1 MEFVGGRLDVEGG
14 RLDVEGGKVVREL
27 VFCSLLGMKH
37 RIEGVC
43 VNRILDRAVTCF

>member
-1 MEFVGGRLDVEGG
+1 MEFVGG

-27 VFCSLLGMKH
+27 HSVLYGLLGMKH

-43 VNRILDRAVTCF
+43 VMTEL